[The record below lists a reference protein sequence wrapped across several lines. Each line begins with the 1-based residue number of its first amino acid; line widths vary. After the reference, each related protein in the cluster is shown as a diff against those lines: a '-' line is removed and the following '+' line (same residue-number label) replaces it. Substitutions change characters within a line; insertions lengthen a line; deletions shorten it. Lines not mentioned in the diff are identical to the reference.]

1 MFPGLL
7 KIEGP
12 KMLSVP
18 GSLIKRRMAEHI
30 ERGNAAIAAYR
41 AAKAEGQGPKVPWDH
56 YIKATESSIRAYADM
71 CDCVADGPHA
81 MSIEQYKEFADGLG
95 DWYTA
100 EAVIRKYDA
109 KKPGDTDD

>member
-1 MFPGLL
+1 
-7 KIEGP
+7 
-12 KMLSVP
+12 
-18 GSLIKRRMAEHI
+18 
-30 ERGNAAIAAYR
+30 
-41 AAKAEGQGPKVPWDH
+41 
-56 YIKATESSIRAYADM
+56 
-71 CDCVADGPHA
+71 